1 MEGPV
6 GDPKHVVSGPGYV
19 RTMYSAGTGLVMGTF
34 YGACQ
39 AAWFPDTGG
48 TSKFH
53 TISRTMLRPAMWAA
67 ITAGAFTA
75 TQCSME
81 AARNETQDH
90 WNSLVAGAVG
100 GGVIGMTT
108 GKPNIVIATAIG
120 MGLFMTAVDLSGAK
134 TVYDEDYL
142 DHKRNGL
149 LPKQHKES
157 DTLAALKEL
166 YPKFKDL

>member
-1 MEGPV
+1 
-6 GDPKHVVSGPGYV
+6 
-19 RTMYSAGTGLVMGTF
+19 
-34 YGACQ
+34 
-39 AAWFPDTGG
+39 
-48 TSKFH
+48 
-53 TISRTMLRPAMWAA
+53 MWAA
-67 ITAGAFTA
+67 LVAGSFTA
-75 TQCSME
+75 TECAME

-120 MGLFMTAVDLSGAK
+120 MGLFMTALDLSGPK
-134 TVYDEDYL
+134 TVYYEKQL
-142 DHKRNGL
+142 EHKRNGF

-157 DTLAALKEL
+157 EDLAALKEL